1 MNAGHY
7 QKTTRAISITATPRF
22 LPDESKPEQNRY
34 FWAYTIDI
42 VNEGSTAVQLVAR
55 RWQITDG
62 DGRLQEVRG
71 PGVVGEQPV
80 IQPRDSYSY
89 TSGCPLSTPHGIMVG
104 QYEMVDESGEPFM
117 ADIPAFPLHSPHVK
131 QVLN

>member
-1 MNAGHY
+1 MTAGHY

-22 LPDESKPEQNRY
+22 LPDESKPEQHRY

-42 VNEGSTAVQLVAR
+42 VNEGELAIQLLAR
-55 RWQITDG
+55 EWHITDG
-62 DGRLQEVRG
+62 YGRLQEVRG
-71 PGVVGEQPV
+71 PGVVGEQPI
-80 IQPRDSYSY
+80 IQPHDRYSY
-89 TSGCPLSTPHGIMVG
+89 TSGCPLVTPHGIMSG
-104 QYEMVDESGEPFM
+104 HYDMVDENGEKFV